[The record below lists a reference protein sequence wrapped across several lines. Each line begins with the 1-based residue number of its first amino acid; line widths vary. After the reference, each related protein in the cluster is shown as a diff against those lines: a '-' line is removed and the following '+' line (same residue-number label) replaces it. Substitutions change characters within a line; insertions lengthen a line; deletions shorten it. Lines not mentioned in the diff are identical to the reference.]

1 MKTSPSLLF
10 LVISLV
16 LTMSALNGLAAAN
29 QSLAERLGYQP
40 TDKLLII
47 NGDDVGMGHA
57 ANLGTIE
64 CLEKGLMRSA
74 TTMVPCPWFPEIASY
89 AKAHPEKD
97 FGIHLGHTT
106 EWMKYSWGPEADLS
120 TVPGWS

>member
-40 TDKLLII
+40 TDKLLIV
-47 NGDDVGMGHA
+47 NGDDAGMCHS

-64 CLEKGLMRSA
+64 CLEKGSMRSA
-74 TTMVPCPWFPEIASY
+74 TIMVPCPWFLEIAAY
-89 AKAHPEKD
+89 ATTHPEKD
-97 FGIHLGHTT
+97 FGIHLFHTSD
-106 EWMKYSWGPEADLS
+106 WAKHRS
-120 TVPGWS
+120 VPLANLPN